1 MKLAKA
7 LKEKNR
13 LVGDIKRLQAILQRE
28 NSRLSTSTSKVD
40 LAEVVQ
46 SLADQTEKLIKLKSA
61 IFAANVGIYK
71 KILRMG
77 ELKAHIAFL
86 ASLDTR
92 DGEFFGN
99 PYGSGTSLPETR
111 KAYYKTEDIDGVTL
125 DFQNKIAQL
134 QDEIDEYNGITDVA
148 I

>member
-28 NSRLSTSTSKVD
+28 NSRPSTSTSKFD

-46 SLADQTEKLIKLKSA
+46 SLADQTENLIKLKAA
-61 IFAANVGIYK
+61 IFAANAGIYK

-86 ASLDTR
+86 ATLDTR
-92 DGEFFGN
+92 DGEFLVN
-99 PYGSGTSLPETR
+99 NYGSGTTLTETR
-111 KAYYKTEDIDGVTL
+111 KAYYRAEVIDGVTV
-125 DFQNKIAQL
+125 DFQKEIAQL